1 MFHDR
6 FDAAIRLAGE
16 LRNYRKGND
25 ALVLAVPRGGLPI
38 GGVLASELGLPLDVI
53 LTKKIG
59 HPNNPEF
66 AVGAVSLTNAT
77 VDTDLLERERIPVDF
92 IASEINRLQESLRRK
107 YRMYRG
113 ASRPL
118 PVAGKTVILTDD
130 GAATGRTLLAAI
142 KLLRREGA
150 AKIVVA
156 LPVAPRDTLEVL
168 KHSADEVV
176 CLEVPEDF
184 AAIGEFYAD
193 FSQVSDEEALSF
205 LEGKNKE
212 QGGDGASF

>member
-16 LRNYRKGND
+16 LRNYRNGND

-66 AVGAVSLTNAT
+66 AIGAVSLTNAT

-92 IASEINRLQESLRRK
+92 IASEINRLQESLRQK

-113 ASRPL
+113 SSRPL

-150 AKIVVA
+150 AKIIVA

-168 KHSADEVV
+168 KHSADEVI
-176 CLEVPEDF
+176 CLEAPRDF

-205 LEGKNKE
+205 LEGKNQG
-212 QGGDGASF
+212 QGGDKASF